1 MRRWEERFDAVL
13 EERYAEEENG
23 VLAAELGV
31 SLRSVE
37 RHAAMLGL
45 KKSAAFLVRS
55 AKKASDAAVEWIGRM
70 KASGKK
76 IVKRYN
82 GKGFEKG
89 HRWGSEVER
98 KRVEKLREWVED
110 EKLRVLRCE
119 KKRRGWLERLESK
132 ERIRIFADML
142 RKREWNG
149 KSIPELEAMLRS
161 LMDEVYALRQ
171 EIDRRKGSVPEGVD
185 VDFADKYITK

>member
-37 RHAAMLGL
+37 RHASKLGL
-45 KKSAAFLVRS
+45 KKSDAFLVRA
-55 AKKASDAAVEWIGRM
+55 AKKASDAAIEWIGRM
-70 KASGKK
+70 KASGNK

-89 HRWGSEVER
+89 HRWGSDVER
-98 KRVEKLREWVED
+98 KRVEKLREWVEE

>member
-45 KKSAAFLVRS
+45 KKSGAFLVRS

-89 HRWGSEVER
+89 HRWGSEVEL
-98 KRVEKLREWVED
+98 KRVEKLREWVEE

-171 EIDRRKGSVPEGVD
+171 EIDRRKGSVPDGVD

>member
-89 HRWGSEVER
+89 HHWDADVER
-98 KRVEKLREWVED
+98 KRVEKLREWTEE

>member
-45 KKSAAFLVRS
+45 KKSGAFLVRS

-89 HRWGSEVER
+89 HRWGAEVEL
-98 KRVEKLREWVED
+98 KRVEKLREWVEE

>member
-1 MRRWEERFDAVL
+1 MRRWEGRFDAVL

-37 RHAAMLGL
+37 RHASQLGL

-55 AKKASDAAVEWIGRM
+55 AKKASDGAIEWIGRM

-98 KRVEKLREWVED
+98 KRVDKLREWVEE

-119 KKRRGWLERLESK
+119 KKRRGWLEHLESK

-149 KSIPELEAMLRS
+149 KSIPELEAMLRA

>member
-89 HRWGSEVER
+89 HRWGSEVEL
-98 KRVEKLREWVED
+98 KRVEKLREWVEE

-119 KKRRGWLERLESK
+119 KKRRGWLEHLESK

>member
-45 KKSAAFLVRS
+45 KKSGAFLVRS

-89 HRWGSEVER
+89 HRWGSEVEL
-98 KRVEKLREWVED
+98 KRVEKLREWTEE

>member
-45 KKSAAFLVRS
+45 KKSGAFLVRS

-89 HRWGSEVER
+89 HRWGSEVEL
-98 KRVEKLREWVED
+98 KRVEKLREWVEE
-110 EKLRVLRCE
+110 EKLRVLRGE
-119 KKRRGWLERLESK
+119 KVRKGWLSGLESK

-142 RKREWNG
+142 RKRDWNG

>member
-23 VLAAELGV
+23 VLAADLGV

-45 KKSAAFLVRS
+45 KKSGAFLVRS
-55 AKKASDAAVEWIGRM
+55 AKKASDAAVDWIGRM

-89 HRWGSEVER
+89 HRWGSEVEL
-98 KRVEKLREWVED
+98 KRVEKLREWVEE

>member
-23 VLAAELGV
+23 VLAADLGV

-45 KKSAAFLVRS
+45 KKSGAFLVRA

-89 HRWGSEVER
+89 HRWGSEVEL
-98 KRVEKLREWVED
+98 KRVEKLREWTEE

>member
-1 MRRWEERFDAVL
+1 MRRWEKRFDAVL

-37 RHAAMLGL
+37 RHAAQLGL
-45 KKSAAFLVRS
+45 KKSGAFLVRA
-55 AKKASDAAVEWIGRM
+55 AKKASDAAIEWIGRM

-89 HRWGSEVER
+89 HRWGSEVEL

-132 ERIRIFADML
+132 DRIRIFADML